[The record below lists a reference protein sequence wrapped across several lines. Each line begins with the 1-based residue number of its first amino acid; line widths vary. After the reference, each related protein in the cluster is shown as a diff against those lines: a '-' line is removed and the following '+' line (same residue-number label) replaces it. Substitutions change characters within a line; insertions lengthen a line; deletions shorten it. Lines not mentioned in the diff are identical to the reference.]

1 MIRESILAVCLI
13 LPFAVSA
20 AEPVP
25 SMAPASTKDTPA
37 VPVAPAALHASV
49 APSPPPLPPM
59 DFLSSVGSDE
69 IYALFKAIPAFSSLD
84 NELVGSPLTLMVT
97 HTSRPT
103 AGGQAAGLL
112 SGVLS
117 GSTLGIIPIVSNEH
131 LVIRYEVLLNGKIL
145 TSYSFEKSS
154 TRAINLWAGAGAYAG
169 LGKGAFE
176 GVKSPPTE
184 APAKLAVD
192 PAQIAARDE
201 IDFYFP
207 GQAADRA
214 DPSKP

>member
-1 MIRESILAVCLI
+1 MIRESILAICLI
-13 LPFAVSA
+13 LPFAASA

-25 SMAPASTKDTPA
+25 QTDPASAKDLPPPA
-37 VPVAPAALHASV
+37 AATVPVASV
-49 APSPPPLPPM
+49 ATAPALPPM
-59 DFLSSVGSDE
+59 DFVSSVGSDE
-69 IYALFKAIPAFSSLD
+69 IYALFKTVPAFSSLD
-84 NELVGSPLTLMVT
+84 NELAGSPLTLMVT
-97 HTSRPT
+97 HTNRPT

-154 TRAINLWAGAGAYAG
+154 TRAINLWAGPGAYGG

-176 GVKSPPTE
+176 WVKSTATE
-184 APAKLAVD
+184 AAAKLAVD
-192 PAQIAARDE
+192 PALIAVRDE

-207 GQAADRA
+207 EQRPDRGA
-214 DPSKP
+214 SSKP